1 MEIYRE
7 LDKIPE
13 FKDSVVT
20 IGTFDGCH
28 RGHQDIIKKV
38 IYNSEI
44 NGSNSILVTFEPH
57 PRHVLQPEV
66 KLPILMHIDRKL
78 DFLKSFNLNA
88 VVVIP
93 FDEEFSKMTANDFLK
108 NIILKQLNASK
119 VIVGYDHHF
128 GFNRD
133 GSPDFLKD
141 ESTNSNF
148 EVEIVDPISDQEM
161 IISSTH
167 IRQSIQNGYVRRA
180 SFELGWVFGFEAKVV
195 TGSGRGKELGFPTAN
210 FIPIEK
216 NQLIP
221 ANGVY
226 CIRGRIN
233 GNSLYGM
240 CNLGVRPTFDE
251 TDFVME
257 VHFFQNKVDDI
268 YSKIITVEFLER
280 VRDEKKFSN
289 PKELI
294 KQLEK
299 DKEICMRLIQKY
311 N

>member
-1 MEIYRE
+1 MEIFRE
-7 LDKIPE
+7 LDKIPQ

-88 VVVIP
+88 VVVVP

-167 IRQSIQNGYVRRA
+167 IRQSIQNGFVRRA

-257 VHFFQNKVDDI
+257 VHFFQNEVDDI

>member
-1 MEIYRE
+1 MEIFRE
-7 LDKIPE
+7 LDKIPL

-93 FDEEFSKMTANDFLK
+93 FDEQFSKMTANNFLK

-119 VIVGYDHHF
+119 IIVGYDHHF

-133 GSPDFLKD
+133 GSPDFLKN
-141 ESTNSNF
+141 ESSDSNF
-148 EVEIVDPISDQEM
+148 EVEIVEPISDQEM

-257 VHFFQNKVDDI
+257 VHFFQNEVDDI

>member
-1 MEIYRE
+1 MEIFRE
-7 LDKIPE
+7 LDKIPQ

-93 FDEEFSKMTANDFLK
+93 FDEQFSKMTANNFLK

-119 VIVGYDHHF
+119 IIVGYDHHF

-133 GSPDFLKD
+133 GSPDFLKN
-141 ESTNSNF
+141 ESSDSNF
-148 EVEIVDPISDQEM
+148 EVEIVEPISDQEM

-257 VHFFQNKVDDI
+257 VHFFQNEVDDI
-268 YSKIITVEFLER
+268 YSEIITVEFLER

>member
-7 LDKIPE
+7 LDKIPH
-13 FKDSVVT
+13 FNDSVIT

-38 IYNSEI
+38 IYNSEL

-93 FDEEFSKMTANDFLK
+93 FDEKFSKMTANDFLK
-108 NIILKQLNASK
+108 NIILNQLNASK
-119 VIVGYDHHF
+119 IIVGYDHHF

-141 ESTNSNF
+141 ESSDSNF

-167 IRQSIQNGYVRRA
+167 IRQSIQNGFVRRA

-195 TGSGRGKELGFPTAN
+195 TGSGRGRELGFPTAN

-257 VHFFQNKVDDI
+257 VHFFQNEVDDI
-268 YSKIITVEFLER
+268 YSEIITVEFLER

>member
-88 VVVIP
+88 TVVIP

-141 ESTNSNF
+141 ESTNINF

-257 VHFFQNKVDDI
+257 VHFFQNEVDDI

>member
-7 LDKIPE
+7 LDKIPH
-13 FKDSVVT
+13 FNDSVVT

-38 IYNSEI
+38 IYNSEL

-93 FDEEFSKMTANDFLK
+93 FDEKFSKMTANDFLK
-108 NIILKQLNASK
+108 NIILNQLNASK
-119 VIVGYDHHF
+119 IIVGYDHHF

-141 ESTNSNF
+141 ESSDSNF

-167 IRQSIQNGYVRRA
+167 IRQSIQNGFVRRA

-195 TGSGRGKELGFPTAN
+195 TGSGRGRELGFPTAN

-257 VHFFQNKVDDI
+257 VHFFQNEVDDI
-268 YSKIITVEFLER
+268 YSEIITVEFLER

>member
-1 MEIYRE
+1 MPYYQNSI
-7 LDKIPE
+7 
-13 FKDSVVT
+13 VT

-38 IYNSEI
+38 IYNAQLNKSK
-44 NGSNSILVTFEPH
+44 SILITFDPH
-57 PRHVLQPEV
+57 PRHILQSGNKIPM
-66 KLPILMHIDRKL
+66 LMHIDRKL
-78 DFLKSFNLNA
+78 DFLKSFNLDA
-88 VVVIP
+88 VLVIP
-93 FDEEFSKMTANDFLK
+93 FDKSFSEVSAYDFL
-108 NIILKQLNASK
+108 NNVILDHLGASK
-119 VIVGYDHHF
+119 IIVGHDHHF
-128 GFNRD
+128 GYNRE
-133 GSPDFLKD
+133 GSPQFLKKLAMEND
-141 ESTNSNF
+141 YQI
-148 EVEIVDPISDQEM
+148 EIVEPIKDRDM

-167 IRQSIQNGYVRRA
+167 IRESIQNGFVRRA

-195 TGSGRGKELGFPTAN
+195 AGSGRGKGLGFPTAN
-210 FIPIEK
+210 FLPIEK

-226 CIRGRIN
+226 FIRGRIN
-233 GNSLYGM
+233 SINLYGM
-240 CNLGVRPTFDE
+240 CNLGTRPTFDE
-251 TDFVME
+251 IDFVME
-257 VHFFQNKVDDI
+257 VHFFKGKVNDI
-268 YSKIITVEFLER
+268 YGKTITVEFLER

>member
-1 MEIYRE
+1 MEIFRE
-7 LDKIPE
+7 LDKIPQ

-88 VVVIP
+88 TVVIP

-128 GFNRD
+128 GFNRN

-257 VHFFQNKVDDI
+257 VHFFQNEVDDI

>member
-7 LDKIPE
+7 LDKIPQ

-88 VVVIP
+88 TVVIP

-108 NIILKQLNASK
+108 KIILKQLNASK

-257 VHFFQNKVDDI
+257 VHFFQNEVDDI

>member
-1 MEIYRE
+1 MVFGDSSVE
-7 LDKIPE
+7 LLND
-13 FKDSVVT
+13 
-20 IGTFDGCH
+20 TFDL
-28 RGHQDIIKKV
+28 DMSKI
-38 IYNSEI
+38 SA
-44 NGSNSILVTFEPH
+44 
-57 PRHVLQPEV
+57 
-66 KLPILMHIDRKL
+66 D
-78 DFLKSFNLNA
+78 DFLKKYLIDPFN
-88 VVVIP
+88 P
-93 FDEEFSKMTANDFLK
+93 S
-108 NIILKQLNASK
+108 NII
-119 VIVGYDHHF
+119 IGYDHHF

-133 GSPDFLKD
+133 GSPDFLKN
-141 ESTNSNF
+141 ESSDSNF
-148 EVEIVDPISDQEM
+148 EVEIVEPISDQEM

-257 VHFFQNKVDDI
+257 VHFFQNEVDDI

>member
-1 MEIYRE
+1 MEIFRE
-7 LDKIPE
+7 LDKIPQ

-88 VVVIP
+88 TVVIP

-128 GFNRD
+128 GFNRN

-167 IRQSIQNGYVRRA
+167 IRQSIKNGFVRRA

-257 VHFFQNKVDDI
+257 VHFFQNEVDDI

>member
-1 MEIYRE
+1 MEIFRE
-7 LDKIPE
+7 LDKIPQ

-66 KLPILMHIDRKL
+66 KLPILMHINRKL

-93 FDEEFSKMTANDFLK
+93 FDEQFSKMTANNFLK

-119 VIVGYDHHF
+119 IIVGYDHHF

-133 GSPDFLKD
+133 GSPDFLKN
-141 ESTNSNF
+141 ESSDSNF
-148 EVEIVDPISDQEM
+148 EVEIVEPISDQEM

-257 VHFFQNKVDDI
+257 VHFFQDEVDDI

>member
-1 MEIYRE
+1 MEIFRE
-7 LDKIPE
+7 LDKIPQ

-88 VVVIP
+88 VVVVP

-167 IRQSIQNGYVRRA
+167 IRQSIRNGYVRRA

-257 VHFFQNKVDDI
+257 VHFFQNEVDDI

>member
-7 LDKIPE
+7 LDKIPQ

-88 VVVIP
+88 TVVIP

-251 TDFVME
+251 TDFVIE
-257 VHFFQNKVDDI
+257 VHFFQNEVDDI

>member
-1 MEIYRE
+1 MEIFRE
-7 LDKIPE
+7 LDKIPQ

-93 FDEEFSKMTANDFLK
+93 FDEEFSKMTADDFLK

-133 GSPDFLKD
+133 GSPDFLKN
-141 ESTNSNF
+141 ESSDSNF
-148 EVEIVDPISDQEM
+148 EVEIVEPISDQEM

-257 VHFFQNKVDDI
+257 VHFFQNEVDDI

>member
-7 LDKIPE
+7 LDKIPQ

-88 VVVIP
+88 VVVVP

-108 NIILKQLNASK
+108 NIILNQLNASK

-128 GFNRD
+128 GFNRN

-210 FIPIEK
+210 FLPIEK

-257 VHFFQNKVDDI
+257 VHFFQNEVDDI

>member
-1 MEIYRE
+1 MEIFRE
-7 LDKIPE
+7 LDKIPQ

-66 KLPILMHIDRKL
+66 KLPILMHINRKL

-93 FDEEFSKMTANDFLK
+93 FDEQFSKMTANNFLK
-108 NIILKQLNASK
+108 NIILNQLNASK
-119 VIVGYDHHF
+119 IIVGYDHHF

-133 GSPDFLKD
+133 GSPDFLKN
-141 ESTNSNF
+141 ESSDSNF
-148 EVEIVDPISDQEM
+148 EVEIVEPISDQEM

-257 VHFFQNKVDDI
+257 VHFFQNEVDDI

>member
-1 MEIYRE
+1 MEIFRE
-7 LDKIPE
+7 LDKIPQ

-88 VVVIP
+88 VVVVP

-180 SFELGWVFGFEAKVV
+180 SFELGWVFGFEARVV

-257 VHFFQNKVDDI
+257 VHFFQNEVDDI

>member
-7 LDKIPE
+7 LDKIPQ

-44 NGSNSILVTFEPH
+44 NGSNSILVTFDPH

-88 VVVIP
+88 TVVIP

-257 VHFFQNKVDDI
+257 VHFFQNEVDDI

>member
-1 MEIYRE
+1 MEIFRE
-7 LDKIPE
+7 LDKIPQ

-78 DFLKSFNLNA
+78 DFLNSFNLNA

-93 FDEEFSKMTANDFLK
+93 FDEQFSKMTANNFLK

-119 VIVGYDHHF
+119 IIVGYDHHF

-133 GSPDFLKD
+133 GSPDFLKN
-141 ESTNSNF
+141 ESSDSNF
-148 EVEIVDPISDQEM
+148 EVEIVEPISDQEM

-257 VHFFQNKVDDI
+257 VHFFQNEVDDI

>member
-7 LDKIPE
+7 LDKIPQ

-88 VVVIP
+88 VVVVP

-167 IRQSIQNGYVRRA
+167 IRQSIKNGFVRRA

-257 VHFFQNKVDDI
+257 VHFFQNEVDDI